1 MIWVILWM
9 LVGLFVTVSW
19 HRRHW
24 DLCVSDVGIIFVI
37 AAIWPLLAILML
49 PEGKVLLKRKAQK

>member
-1 MIWVILWM
+1 M